1 MLHSSLLHSFV
12 GLRPPPP
19 PPHSHPSLAAHPITR
34 FARAQLS
41 QKGGRFDPG
50 KGGDFA
56 ADTGLAESIDKY
68 YRELDVK
75 NARCRWYSKI
85 CSLLF
90 LVFIVAFTLIYLV
103 IVRRGYQKVDPIIGN
118 VQIRV
123 RGVVKQSPAP
133 ALKEA
138 AVYDAA
144 DLVLPSKERN
154 AVFVATNI
162 FTSDAQMR
170 FDAGKKEHMKCADIR
185 PCPSCDVNKACPDEC
200 GDVGEYSSNGMFT
213 GICIDIAPEGG
224 GNKPNKRCEVKAW
237 CPVAEI
243 NRIQKKDYQPDEES
257 TGVVQFDDVHA
268 LKLDIHVNARSE
280 VFDRKIQHKATMQ
293 LGKLLQEAKTEFEAT
308 KDSGAIIYAQVRLAH
323 TRACAKSAPTR
334 AHTHS
339 AQSTVHSAD
348 ARMHARASTHRQCT
362 RASAACR
369 ILCRPAN
376 GMLPQ

>member
-1 MLHSSLLHSFV
+1 
-12 GLRPPPP
+12 
-19 PPHSHPSLAAHPITR
+19 
-34 FARAQLS
+34 
-41 QKGGRFDPG
+41 
-50 KGGDFA
+50 
-56 ADTGLAESIDKY
+56 
-68 YRELDVK
+68 
-75 NARCRWYSKI
+75 
-85 CSLLF
+85 
-90 LVFIVAFTLIYLV
+90 V

-185 PCPSCDVNKACPDEC
+185 PCPSCEVNKACPDEC

-308 KDSGAIIYAQVRLAH
+308 KDSGAIIYAQVWLAH
-323 TRACAKSAPTR
+323 TQRACAKCAPPH
-334 AHTHS
+334 AY
-339 AQSTVHSAD
+339 TVHTCQCRVSNSMSPD
-348 ARMHARASTHRQCT
+348 QMPCSHNDSCT
-362 RASAACR
+362 RASTQPS
-369 ILCRPAN
+369 LV
-376 GMLPQ
+376 Q